1 MKELCT
7 DEIFWMQSAA
17 LGPFSYI
24 ANWPDDKRTHAENVT
39 FQSTTYNA
47 MMRYGWVSEVV

>member
-24 ANWPDDKRTHAENVT
+24 ANWPDDKRTHAQDVT
-39 FQSTTYNA
+39 FQSSTYVS
-47 MMRYGWVSEVV
+47 MMRLGWAPEVI